1 MLSTRQNSDSPIAD
15 HMFDVM
21 LEFLLVG
28 TAGLVAGWS
37 AGLLLPKSFRDE
49 PLGGPPIVCAGC
61 QTPLGVAAVIP
72 GRLLRCPQCSRR
84 TWTRP
89 LLAAIS
95 SAVLFII
102 CYLEFDDT
110 AQALLGGIFCTIFI
124 SLTLTDIERR
134 LLPNRIVYPATLMA
148 IGTAWLLPEMSIFD
162 SLLGG
167 LVALAIAGSL
177 LLFSLIFGAGAF
189 GMGDVKVI
197 IMLGFLLGPAA
208 LAPAVL
214 IAILSSAA
222 FALVAV
228 LTRQLTLKDYIP
240 HGPFLALGG
249 IVGLLWGN
257 EIWDWYAS

>member
-1 MLSTRQNSDSPIAD
+1 MLSTTQNSDSPIAD
-15 HMFDVM
+15 PMFDVM
-21 LEFLLVG
+21 LEVLLVA
-28 TAGLVAGWS
+28 TAGLVAGWL

-49 PLGGPPIVCAGC
+49 SLGGSPIVCPGC
-61 QTPLGVAAVIP
+61 QAPLGVTAVIP
-72 GRLLRCPQCSRR
+72 GSIVRCPHCGRN
-84 TWTRP
+84 TWARP
-89 LLAAIS
+89 LIAAGS

-110 AQALLGGIFCTIFI
+110 TQALLGGIFCTIFI
-124 SLTLTDIERR
+124 ALTLTDIERR
-134 LLPNRIVYPATLMA
+134 LLPNRIVYPATLLA
-148 IGTAWLLPEMSIFD
+148 IATAWLFPEMSFFD

-167 LVALAIAGSL
+167 LIAVAIAGSL

-189 GMGDVKVI
+189 GIGDVKVI

-208 LAPAVL
+208 LGPAIL
-214 IAILSSAA
+214 IAMLSTAV
-222 FALVAV
+222 FAGGAI

-257 EIWDWYAS
+257 EIWDWYAG